1 MSSKSTFSNSTSKSY
16 ALALYELASENSVL
30 DQVEKEMISFAKLF
44 NESLDFQKMLI
55 NPMVTKEDKRNVI
68 SQILQQNNYSE
79 DSKRFLNF
87 IANKNRL
94 FFLDKIIESFLNL
107 VSINKGELKAE
118 LVSSKQLTAQ
128 DQEKIKNELSENFT
142 SSLKIDYKY
151 DPNLIG
157 GLIIKV
163 GSIMVDT
170 SIKTKLKKLEQRMIE
185 A

>member
-1 MSSKSTFSNSTSKSY
+1 LSSKSTFSNSTSKSY

>member
-30 DQVEKEMISFAKLF
+30 DQVEKEMVSFKKLL
-44 NESLDFQKMLI
+44 NESLDFRKILI
-55 NPMVTKEDKRNVI
+55 NPMVTKEDKKNVI
-68 SQILQQNNYSE
+68 AQILQQNNYSE
-79 DSKRFLNF
+79 DSKKFLNF
-87 IANKNRL
+87 VANKNRL

-118 LVSSKQLTAQ
+118 LISSKQLTAQ
-128 DQEKIKNELSENFT
+128 EQEKIKNELSESFT

-163 GSIMVDT
+163 GSVMVDT
-170 SIKTKLKKLEQRMIE
+170 SIKTKLKKLEQRMLE

>member
-128 DQEKIKNELSENFT
+128 DQEKIKNELSESFT

-170 SIKTKLKKLEQRMIE
+170 SIKTKLKKLEQRMLE

>member
-87 IANKNRL
+87 VANKNRL
-94 FFLDKIIESFLNL
+94 FFLDKIIKSFLNL

-128 DQEKIKNELSENFT
+128 DLEKIKNELSENFT